1 MADVRRERERER
13 EREKRGVIL
22 YVSHISDSTFWCWFR
37 NTHFNFHH
45 PEFYSLRISWPVSNL
60 HSSRSR
66 SPLHIQFLQSISTFD
81 TSFSSRFQTTFSN
94 YSSTGNIFH
103 VTCVVSDTSA
113 FQHYTTRATFLT
125 FHTSFSTCPHVLCFF
140 TSFPHFISRP
150 PHSESACFSRISH
163 PIIHTFFLIF
173 HLSISTLHNSFP
185 TSQISCRIVTFRTI
199 LHILYTTFHIS
210 QFVFHI
216 PIRAIQFVQQ
226 NEITTSK
233 IFHMKLYLHQKN
245 VNKHWEPK

>member
-1 MADVRRERERER
+1 MLDYLQLHLSDLLMKAINCSLQWLTFVERER

-150 PHSESACFSRISH
+150 PPVSRG
-163 PIIHTFFLIF
+163 F
-173 HLSISTLHNSFP
+173 
-185 TSQISCRIVTFRTI
+185 
-199 LHILYTTFHIS
+199 HIL
-210 QFVFHI
+210 
-216 PIRAIQFVQQ
+216 
-226 NEITTSK
+226 
-233 IFHMKLYLHQKN
+233 
-245 VNKHWEPK
+245 